1 MKPFDLVETRPD
13 GEKIYLNDEFQ
24 VDVRELPDGW
34 KWLSFKRRDK
44 DVIHDWR
51 KIQELKNLI
60 VGEEVEAVE
69 LYPAESR
76 LVDTSNQFHL
86 FALPEGEKFPFGY
99 GDRMIVKGH
108 DDYNKLGKG
117 SRQRDFE
124 NEPEDAISIEE
135 AKQKAKDE
143 GLM

>member
-1 MKPFDLVETRPD
+1 MNPFELVETRPD
-13 GEKIYLNDEFQ
+13 GEKIYLNDRYQ
-24 VDVRELPDGW
+24 VDVRELPEGW
-34 KWLSFKRRDK
+34 LWLSFKRRDK
-44 DVIHDWR
+44 QAIHDWR
-51 KIQELKNLI
+51 EIQEVKNGI
-60 VGEEVEAVE
+60 VGKEREAVE

-108 DDYNKLGKG
+108 DDYDGTGG

-124 NEPEDAISIEE
+124 NEPEDAVSIEE
-135 AKQKAKDE
+135 AKQMAKE
-143 GLM
+143 QGLLK